1 MGTYQKL
8 IACGRVGKNPEY
20 STSASGNGLA
30 KFSLA
35 VDDRDKGKD
44 VTLWLNCVVFG
55 RAAELCRDHV
65 AKGDMLLIEGRL
77 SENRYTNKEGVEQR
91 YMSTLVDKVTL
102 LPRGK
107 GEQAAPKADPWAA
120 PFDSTD
126 NIPF

>member
-1 MGTYQKL
+1 M
-8 IACGRVGKNPEY
+8 
-20 STSASGNGLA
+20 SAAGNGLA

-55 RAAELCRDHV
+55 KAAELCRDHV

-77 SENRYTNKEGVEQR
+77 SENRYTSKDGVEQR

-102 LPRGK
+102 LPRAK
-107 GEQAAPKADPWAA
+107 GEQAAPKAADPWAA

-126 NIPF
+126 DVPF